1 MVSFEGVELI
11 TLPAKGT
18 VTFLFTCHLNVGL
31 SCKVVQDTS
40 GASDV
45 LSEEQVRQFLNAFSQ
60 RIAFVYGFTSSLDCP
75 LDNVQIESD
84 HQLTLLRIFSTSQQ
98 DMPHSVSETAKKMI
112 KRAWEYDPQASEGE
126 VFDDLIT
133 AHIEDNLIS
142 NYRKTSTALALST
155 LVGHL
160 HEALDKKGMLESYE
174 ETIQLMRARVKA
186 LPNVPYLCEN
196 DTEASY
202 IYMNLMSERGWP
214 DTVIRVLGVTASR
227 ILIDQ
232 GITHRGT
239 LDFTLPDA
247 QNSKHEQAI
256 HQFEFLLVT
265 MAMLQTAP
273 DIWGEVCTDALLD
286 KTRCEKLDALYDFVS
301 GLCLLAPQVLI
312 HHVNSLGQA
321 LFNTHP
327 QHLSLRCK
335 EIPILG
341 IAASKVPH

>member
-1 MVSFEGVELI
+1 MVCFEGVELI

-18 VTFLFTCHLNVGL
+18 VTFLFTCHPNVGL

-45 LSEEQVRQFLNAFSQ
+45 LSEEQVRQFLDAFSQ
-60 RIAFVYGFTSSLDCP
+60 RISFVYGFTSSLNYP
-75 LDNVQIESD
+75 LDKVQVESD
-84 HQLTLLRIFSTSQQ
+84 HQLKLLRIFSTSQQ
-98 DMPHSVSETAKKMI
+98 DMSDSVSETAKKMI
-112 KRAWEYDPQASEGE
+112 KRAWGHDPQASEGE

-142 NYRKTSTALALST
+142 NYKKTSLASALFK
-155 LVGHL
+155 LVGRL
-160 HEALDKKGMLESYE
+160 HEALDKTGGRESYE
-174 ETIQLMRARVKA
+174 ATKNMLWARVKA
-186 LPNVPYLCEN
+186 LPNIPYLCDN
-196 DTEASY
+196 DTEASDVY
-202 IYMNLMSERGWP
+202 RNLMSERGWP

-232 GITHRGT
+232 GITHRGAF
-239 LDFTLPDA
+239 DFTLPDS
-247 QNSKHEQAI
+247 QNSKHEQAV
-256 HQFEFLLVT
+256 HQFEFLMVT

-273 DIWGEVCTDALLD
+273 DIWGEVCTEALLD

-301 GLCLLAPQVLI
+301 GLCALAPHMSI

-335 EIPILG
+335 EYPLLG
-341 IAASKVPH
+341 IEPPQVPH